1 MERNAIE
8 EAKVANTIFGFRL
21 ILCVSDSIWVYG
33 EDGLVLRQAGRVV
46 NFANPLF
53 SAALPQVQSRGGRV
67 RDDVASDRFLRVG
80 GEHGA
85 AIDLGHHLKWCQKSD
100 GTQSKSVAQ
109 ICVDTL
115 SNR

>member
-46 NFANPLF
+46 NFAYPLF
-53 SAALPQVQSRGGRV
+53 APALSQVQPRGGRV
-67 RDDVASDRFLRVG
+67 RDDVASDRFLGVG

-85 AIDLGHHLKWCQKSD
+85 AIDLSHYLKRDGCRCNSD
-100 GTQSKSVAQ
+100 RSGLKRRLLSK
-109 ICVDTL
+109 IH
-115 SNR
+115 

>member
-46 NFANPLF
+46 NFAYPLF
-53 SAALPQVQSRGGRV
+53 APALPQVQPRGGRV
-67 RDDVASDRFLRVG
+67 RDDVASDRFLGVG

-85 AIDLGHHLKWCQKSD
+85 AIDLSHYLKRDAELKKRLDYYMHYMHYS
-100 GTQSKSVAQ
+100 
-109 ICVDTL
+109 
-115 SNR
+115 